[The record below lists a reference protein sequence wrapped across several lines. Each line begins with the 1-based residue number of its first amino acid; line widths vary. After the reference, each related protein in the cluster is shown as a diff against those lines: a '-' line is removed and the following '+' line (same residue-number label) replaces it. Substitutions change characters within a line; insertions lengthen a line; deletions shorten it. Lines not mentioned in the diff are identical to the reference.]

1 MSQLKKPIKTLL
13 LIAILLAIIA
23 GLLSVFYKNKD
34 SENDTS
40 FYTIDYDSISALEN
54 QEKPYYLLACDLHE
68 SQCQNIIKLLRKE
81 NNLKY
86 DVYYLDTASYSEVI
100 SNQELSDDERM
111 SYILLFKEH
120 MGKFN
125 ISSIPSFQLRSNGK
139 ALGVLGDFLE
149 EGYAELTRNELTSA
163 IKQLNKVIENKAE

>member
-1 MSQLKKPIKTLL
+1 MKKPIKTLL
-13 LIAILLAIIA
+13 LIAILLAVVA

-34 SENDTS
+34 LKNESN

-54 QEKPYYLLACDLHE
+54 QEKPYYLLVCDLHE
-68 SQCQNIIKLLRKE
+68 SQCQNVIKLLREE

-86 DVYYLDTASYSEVI
+86 DVYYLDTTSYSEAI

-111 SYILLFKEH
+111 NYILLFKEH
-120 MGKFN
+120 MGKID

-139 ALGVLGDFLE
+139 ALGTLEDFSE
-149 EGYAELTRNELTSA
+149 KGYAELTKNELISV
-163 IKQLNKVIENKAE
+163 IKQLNKVIENKTE